1 VAPTGGAPTPAWI
14 FSGGSLAILASMG
27 LPDIGDY
34 GLIGDGRAA
43 ALCSSSGSIDWLCL
57 PRFDSDPVFGRLVG
71 GQQAGSFAI
80 HIDGVR
86 ETTRRY
92 RDRSAVLETTWRTDS
107 SEIRLTEA
115 MVLDVSSTLMPQL
128 VLVRRV
134 EARGAPATG
143 WVRFDPRK
151 GLPGTPP
158 RIVRRQGTLL
168 CSWGSLVLGLRT
180 EPEIR
185 VVPGQNLTFVLAP
198 ASPVT
203 FVLTMARAEPLIL
216 ISADHVLRA
225 LEATDRWWREWCG
238 GVEYEGPVQD
248 SVLRS
253 LITLRLLSYT
263 PSGAPVAAPTTSL
276 PESIGGAANWDYR
289 FSWPRDASIGLS
301 AFLDVGKAE
310 EAHSFMHWLLHAGRL
325 TRPRIDVL
333 YSLDGKPV
341 PGERELFDVPGYR
354 GSRPVRVGNA
364 ASEQHQ
370 LDVYGWVLGAAERLV
385 RSEERLHPELWR
397 AMAGLAD
404 FVAGNWR
411 KPDAGI
417 WEIRGEPKQYVHSKL
432 MGWLALDRAL
442 RLADSHRVGGT
453 RTGRWYS
460 ERDALAEEI
469 RSQGFDT
476 RRRSYVRWYAADEL
490 DAALILLPA
499 IGFEES
505 NSPRLEGTIAAIRRE
520 LGAGGPLLYRHR
532 PGADDQVEGAFL
544 ACSFWLVDALA
555 RLGKQDEAAGL
566 LEDLCGRS
574 TDLGLFAE
582 EIDPATQM
590 QLGNFPQAL
599 THSALLQAA
608 VALRGSTA
616 NRAARLNPA

>member
-1 VAPTGGAPTPAWI
+1 M
-14 FSGGSLAILASMG
+14 S

-43 ALCSSSGSIDWLCL
+43 ALSSSSGSIDWLCL
-57 PRFDSDPVFGRLVG
+57 PRFDSEPVFGRLVG
-71 GQQAGSFAI
+71 GELAGSFAI
-80 HIDGVR
+80 HVDGVR
-86 ETTRRY
+86 GTTRRY
-92 RDRSAVLETTWRTDS
+92 RDQSAVLETTWRTDS
-107 SEIRLTEA
+107 TEIQLTEG
-115 MVLDVSSTLMPQL
+115 MVLDVSSTLMPQM
-128 VLVRRV
+128 VLVRRI

-143 WVRFDPRK
+143 RVRFDPRI
-151 GLPGTPP
+151 GLPGSPP
-158 RIVRRQGTLL
+158 RIARRHATLL
-168 CSWGSLVLGLRT
+168 SSWGSLVLGLRT
-180 EPEIR
+180 EPEIWL
-185 VVPGQNLTFVLAP
+185 VPGQSKPFVLDP

-203 FVLTMARAEPLIL
+203 FVLTMARAEPLVL
-216 ISADHVLRA
+216 VSGDNVLRA
-225 LEATDRWWREWCG
+225 LEATDQWWREWCR
-238 GVEYEGPVQD
+238 GVDYDGPAQG

-276 PESIGGAANWDYR
+276 PESIGGGANWDYR

-301 AFLDVGKAE
+301 AFLDVGKSE
-310 EAHSFMHWLLHAGRL
+310 EAHSFMHWLLHASRL
-325 TRPRIDVL
+325 TRPRLDVL
-333 YSLDGKPV
+333 YTLDGRPE
-341 PGERELFDVPGYR
+341 PGERELFDIPGYR
-354 GSRPVRVGNA
+354 GSLPVRIGNT

-385 RSEERLHPELWR
+385 RSEGRLHPELWR

-411 KPDAGI
+411 RPDAGM

-442 RLADSHRVGGT
+442 RMAASHRVRGA
-453 RTGRWYS
+453 RLRRWNS
-460 ERDALAEEI
+460 ERNALAEEI
-469 RSQGFDT
+469 RSQGFDI
-476 RRRSYVRWYAADEL
+476 RRRSYVRWYGADEL

-499 IGFEES
+499 IGFEEAR
-505 NSPRLEGTIAAIRRE
+505 SPRTEGTVGAIRRE
-520 LGAGGPLLYRHR
+520 LGAGGPLLYRYR
-532 PGADDQVEGAFL
+532 PGSDERDEVEGAFL

-555 RLGKQDEAAGL
+555 RLGKREEAAEL
-566 LEDLCGRS
+566 LEDLCSRS

-582 EIDPATQM
+582 EIDPAIGM

-608 VALRGSTA
+608 VALRSATA
-616 NRAARLNPA
+616 NRAARLNPAGGRSPEGSRTLCGPPT

>member
-1 VAPTGGAPTPAWI
+1 V
-14 FSGGSLAILASMG
+14 S

-34 GLIGDGRAA
+34 GLIGDGRTA

-57 PRFDSDPVFGRLVG
+57 PRFDSEPVFGRLVG
-71 GQQAGSFAI
+71 GDQAGSFAI
-80 HIDGVR
+80 HVDGVR

-92 RDRSAVLETTWRTDS
+92 RHRSAVLETTWRTGS
-107 SEIRLTEA
+107 SEIRLTEG

-134 EARGAPATG
+134 EARGARATG

-151 GLPGTPP
+151 GLPGATP

-168 CSWGSLVLGLRT
+168 CSWGSLVLALRT
-180 EPEIR
+180 EPEIWL
-185 VVPGQNLTFVLAP
+185 VPGENKTFVLDP

-203 FVLTMARAEPLIL
+203 FVLTMARAEPLVL
-216 ISADHVLRA
+216 VSGDHALRA
-225 LEATDRWWREWCG
+225 LEATDRWWLDWCR
-238 GVEYEGPVQD
+238 GVEYDGPVQS

-253 LITLRLLSYT
+253 IITLRLLSYT

-301 AFLDVGKAE
+301 AFLDVGKSE

-325 TRPRIDVL
+325 TRPRLDVL
-333 YSLDGKPV
+333 YSLDGKPE

-385 RSEERLHPELWR
+385 RSEGRLHPELWR

-411 KPDAGI
+411 RPDAGI

-442 RLADSHRVGGT
+442 RIADSHRVQ
-453 RTGRWYS
+453 GRRIRRWNS

-476 RRRSYVRWYAADEL
+476 HRRSYVRWFAAGEL
-490 DAALILLPA
+490 DSSLLLVAAM
-499 IGFEES
+499 GFEES
-505 NSPRLEGTIAAIRRE
+505 HSARLEGTVTAIRRE

-532 PGADDQVEGAFL
+532 PRPHDQGQVEGAFL

-555 RLGKQDEAAGL
+555 RLGKQDEAAEL
-566 LEDLCGRS
+566 LEDLCSRS

-582 EIDPATQM
+582 EMDPATGM

-608 VALRGSTA
+608 VALGGATA
-616 NRAARLNPA
+616 NRARLNPA